1 MVPRPSPGLHS
12 FHDIFTPVVRATVDS
27 VVQGTPAHEQ
37 PGPQPI
43 SGRETDRAAPPG
55 FVATNVEIAR
65 AASTCPLGQAI
76 FASASAIA
84 RRDSKVAPHDRHRYS

>member
-1 MVPRPSPGLHS
+1 MVPRPFPGLNT
-12 FHDIFTPVVRATVDS
+12 FHGIFTPALRTTVGS
-27 VVQGTPAHEQ
+27 VVQAKPAHEQ

-43 SGRETDRAAPPG
+43 SGRATDRATSTG

-76 FASASAIA
+76 FASASAID
-84 RRDSKVAPHDRHRYS
+84 RRDSNVAPHDRQRYS